1 MKVNSQIKSLGI
13 WLIVSSMIGV
23 GMGLLSAF
31 FLKSLAVVTAIRETN
46 PWLLLGLP
54 LVGMTTIYCYERF
67 GGESKRGNNLVI
79 ERANGGQEK
88 IPMQL
93 IPLTL
98 FGTIAT
104 HLFGGSVGREGTAV
118 QMGGALAEKV
128 ASLFKLGPLDREIVI
143 ICGISG
149 GFSSVFGTPFAGC
162 MFALEVLCIG
172 KLRTPALI
180 PSLITALVA
189 YGTTVLLKVSHTHYQ
204 VGELPS
210 FSVALLLKLLV
221 CAILF
226 GLVSRLFSWGI
237 RQLKETYAKFIRNP
251 ILRIGFGAILVLM
264 LVLLMGTTRYNGL
277 SLPLLEE
284 AFSGEHHTW
293 DFLNK
298 LILTV
303 FSLGAGFQGGEVTP
317 LFEIGAT
324 LGATLGQVLII
335 PVGFVAALGF
345 IGVFSGA
352 TNTPIACLIMGIELF
367 GEDMIGWLL
376 PISVISYLV
385 SGQVGIYSSQQHSTT
400 KLGLIKKNMIFYK
413 K

>member
-1 MKVNSQIKSLGI
+1 MKVNNQIKSLSI
-13 WLIVSSMIGV
+13 WVTVSSLI
-23 GMGLLSAF
+23 GMGMGVLSAF
-31 FLKSLAVVTAIRETN
+31 FLKSLAVVTAIREVN

-54 LVGMTTIYCYERF
+54 LIGMATVFCYERF

-79 ERANGGQEK
+79 ERANGGMEK
-88 IPMQL
+88 VPLQL

-118 QMGGALAEKV
+118 QMGGALAEKI
-128 ASLFKLGPLDREIVI
+128 AALFKLGPLDKEIAI

-149 GFSSVFGTPFAGC
+149 GFSSVFGTPLAGC
-162 MFALEVLCIG
+162 LFALEVLCIG
-172 KLRTPALI
+172 KLRTTALV
-180 PSLITALVA
+180 PSVITAFVA

-204 VGELPS
+204 VGELPK
-210 FSVALLLKLLV
+210 FSIQLLLKLLV

-237 RQLKETYAKFIRNP
+237 RQLKATYAKFINNP
-251 ILRIGFGAILVLM
+251 ILRIGFGAAVVLILVF
-264 LVLLMGTTRYNGL
+264 VMGTTRYNGL

-324 LGATLGQVLII
+324 LGATLAQVLAI

-345 IGVFSGA
+345 IGVFAGA
-352 TNTPIACLIMGIELF
+352 TNTPIACFVMGVELF
-367 GEDMIGWLL
+367 GGDMAVWLL
-376 PISVISYLV
+376 PICVISYFV
-385 SGQVGIYSSQQHSTT
+385 SGQVGIYSSQQHATT
-400 KLGLIKKNMIFYK
+400 KIRLIKKI
-413 K
+413 